1 MSLATLI
8 WLAVWMA
15 EGSIAFRVG
24 SAAIAMPATVV
35 VVVAALA
42 LGLELL
48 DGLLLLPQAASSATA
63 AITNRV
69 AIVHRARRR
78 GDFRGAR

>member
-1 MSLATLI
+1 
-8 WLAVWMA
+8 
-15 EGSIAFRVG
+15 
-24 SAAIAMPATVV
+24 

-48 DGLLLLPQAASSATA
+48 DELLLLPQAASSATA

-78 GDFRGAR
+78 GDIRGAR